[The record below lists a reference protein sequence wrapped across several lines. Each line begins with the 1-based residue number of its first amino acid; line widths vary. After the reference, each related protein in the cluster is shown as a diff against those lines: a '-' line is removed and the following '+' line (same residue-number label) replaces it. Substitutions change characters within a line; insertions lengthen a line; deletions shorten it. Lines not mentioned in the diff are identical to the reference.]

1 MANFPSIAAIPFV
14 PNLTVVSGKITA
26 TSSQVAKHFHK
37 RHDKVLSAIAFLKED
52 CPQDWHDLNFEETL
66 TEVAI
71 GQGAT
76 RKERTF
82 QIARDGFTLLTMG
95 FTGKKALQCKRAY
108 IDAFNRMEAGLAS
121 PPNPLAPS
129 HSALKSRINRHA
141 WSLSKGMYAQFKTA
155 MLESA
160 IPFDATYP
168 VEKWKPKYAQKEA
181 LIDIECVAHLM
192 DKFSQ
197 RLREESRA
205 LASQFGED

>member
-1 MANFPSIAAIPFV
+1 MANFASIPFV
-14 PNLTVVSGKITA
+14 PNLTVISGKVTA
-26 TSSQVAKHFHK
+26 TSTQVAKHFHK

-66 TEVAI
+66 MEVAI
-71 GQGAT
+71 GHGAT
-76 RKERTF
+76 RKERVF

-141 WSLSKGMYAQFKTA
+141 WSLSQGMYAQFKTD

>member
-1 MANFPSIAAIPFV
+1 MANFAAIPFV
-14 PNLTVVSGKITA
+14 PNLTVIRGKVTA
-26 TSSQVAKHFHK
+26 TSTQVAKHFRQ

-52 CPQDWHDLNFEETL
+52 CPQDWHDLNFEERL
-66 TEVAI
+66 IEVAI
-71 GQGAT
+71 GHGAT
-76 RKERTF
+76 RKERAF

-121 PPNPLAPS
+121 PPHPLAPS
-129 HSALKSRINRHA
+129 NVELRSRINRHA
-141 WSLSKGMYAQFKTA
+141 WSLSKGMYAQFKTD

-160 IPFDATYP
+160 IRFDATYP

-181 LIDIECVAHLM
+181 LIDIECIAHLM

-197 RLREESRA
+197 RLREDGRT
-205 LASQFGED
+205 LASLFGED